1 MSKEFKIRTKNN
13 DLFLRVQKGH
23 FATMHSHTNYYI
35 DVTTQKMRL
44 SEAKALAEEL
54 VAQYKMTTI
63 VDTIL
68 CIDGMEVVGTCI
80 AEELTRDEY
89 VNMNAHQTIY
99 IVSPEYITGG
109 QMMFRDNI
117 VPMLQDKHV
126 LIVAASVTTGKSA
139 LAHAELEA
147 IGKACETLGGWR
159 LWQCELYV
167 TLEPCPMCAGAIINS
182 RLRRVV
188 YGASDS
194 KAGSCG
200 SVVNLF
206 DLPYN
211 HRPEVVAG
219 FMGDECGRL
228 LTEFFREMRH
238 RRKKERKEYHDHS

>member
-1 MSKEFKIRTKNN
+1 MSAA
-13 DLFLRVQKGH
+13 LAQ
-23 FATMHSHTNYYI
+23 A
-35 DVTTQKMRL
+35 RL
-44 SEAKALAEEL
+44 SAADGEVPVGA
-54 VAQYKMTTI
+54 VI
-63 VDTIL
+63 VK
-68 CIDGMEVVGTCI
+68 DGEIISIGRNSR
-80 AEELTRDEY
+80 E
-89 VNMNAHQTIY
+89 
-99 IVSPEYITGG
+99 
-109 QMMFRDNI
+109 
-117 VPMLQDKHV
+117 
-126 LIVAASVTTGKSA
+126 TGKSA

-228 LTEFFREMRH
+228 LTEFFREMRN
-238 RRKKERKEYHDHS
+238 RRKKERKEYHEHS

>member
-1 MSKEFKIRTKNN
+1 MSAA
-13 DLFLRVQKGH
+13 LAQ
-23 FATMHSHTNYYI
+23 A
-35 DVTTQKMRL
+35 RL
-44 SEAKALAEEL
+44 SAADGEVPVGA
-54 VAQYKMTTI
+54 VI
-63 VDTIL
+63 VK
-68 CIDGMEVVGTCI
+68 DGEIISVGRNSR
-80 AEELTRDEY
+80 E
-89 VNMNAHQTIY
+89 
-99 IVSPEYITGG
+99 
-109 QMMFRDNI
+109 
-117 VPMLQDKHV
+117 
-126 LIVAASVTTGKSA
+126 TGKSA

-228 LTEFFREMRH
+228 LTEFFREMRN
-238 RRKKERKEYHDHS
+238 RRKKERKEYHEHS

>member
-1 MSKEFKIRTKNN
+1 MDYALPPLGEPEERFMSAA
-13 DLFLRVQKGH
+13 LAQ
-23 FATMHSHTNYYI
+23 A
-35 DVTTQKMRL
+35 RL
-44 SEAKALAEEL
+44 SAADGEVPVGA
-54 VAQYKMTTI
+54 VI
-63 VDTIL
+63 VK
-68 CIDGMEVVGTCI
+68 DGEIISVGRNSR
-80 AEELTRDEY
+80 E
-89 VNMNAHQTIY
+89 
-99 IVSPEYITGG
+99 
-109 QMMFRDNI
+109 
-117 VPMLQDKHV
+117 
-126 LIVAASVTTGKSA
+126 TGKSA

-228 LTEFFREMRH
+228 LTEFFREMRN
-238 RRKKERKEYHDHS
+238 RRKKERKEYHEHS

>member
-1 MSKEFKIRTKNN
+1 MDYALPPLGEPEERFMSAA
-13 DLFLRVQKGH
+13 LAQ
-23 FATMHSHTNYYI
+23 A
-35 DVTTQKMRL
+35 RL
-44 SEAKALAEEL
+44 SAADGEVPVGA
-54 VAQYKMTTI
+54 VI
-63 VDTIL
+63 VK
-68 CIDGMEVVGTCI
+68 DGEIISIGRNSR
-80 AEELTRDEY
+80 E
-89 VNMNAHQTIY
+89 
-99 IVSPEYITGG
+99 
-109 QMMFRDNI
+109 
-117 VPMLQDKHV
+117 
-126 LIVAASVTTGKSA
+126 TGKSA

-211 HRPEVVAG
+211 HRPEVGAG
-219 FMGDECGRL
+219 FMGGECGRL
-228 LTEFFREMRH
+228 LTEFFREMRN
-238 RRKKERKEYHDHS
+238 RRKKERKEYHEHS